1 MDTLTNQFL
10 ENWKQ
15 VYTLFGWWGIALI
28 ALIFGLMLPI
38 NYGYTKLFALIKQ
51 GDKKLIERAR
61 KTVSAVSVFLVS
73 MAIVALFTAFVSR
86 YTLSFN
92 YVFQASIP
100 CGLSAMILRFVF
112 KGGRDSV
119 NAFVGKIKKSNEFK
133 NSLTDIVKSK
143 ALATLITEYLDD
155 IELEYDTAKVEE
167 KSEKQAQIARDLAS
181 KLMGFSENPAQ
192 SAIEILKLFNEKITE
207 KNDKVA

>member
-1 MDTLTNQFL
+1 MDSLTNQFL

-15 VYTLFGWWGIALI
+15 VYTLFGWWGIALV
-28 ALIFGLMLPI
+28 ALVFGLMIPV
-38 NYGYTKLFALIKQ
+38 NFGYTKLFALIKK
-51 GDKKLIERAR
+51 GDQKLISRAR
-61 KTVSAVSVFLVS
+61 KTTSAVSVFLVA

-143 ALATLITEYLDD
+143 TLATLITEYLDD
-155 IELEYDTAKVEE
+155 VELEYDTAKVEE
-167 KSEKQAQIARDLAS
+167 KAEKQAQITKDLQS
-181 KLMGFSENPAQ
+181 KLTGFADNPAQ
-192 SAIEILKLFNEKITE
+192 SAMEILKLFTEKLTK

>member
-15 VYTLFGWWGIALI
+15 VYTLFGAWGIALV
-28 ALIFGLMLPI
+28 ALIFGLMIPV
-38 NYGYTKLFALIKQ
+38 NYGYVKLFALIKQ
-51 GDKKLIERAR
+51 GDQKLIERAR
-61 KTVSAVSVFLVS
+61 KTASAVSVFLVS
-73 MAIVALFTAFVSR
+73 MALIALFTAFISKSVL
-86 YTLSFN
+86 TFDF
-92 YVFQASIP
+92 VFQASIP
-100 CGLSAMILRFVF
+100 CGLCAMLLRFVY

>member
-1 MDTLTNQFL
+1 MDSLTNQFL
-10 ENWKQ
+10 ENWRQ

-51 GDKKLIERAR
+51 GDQKLIERAR
-61 KTVSAVSVFLVS
+61 KTASAVSVFLVS
-73 MAIVALFTAFVSR
+73 MALIALFTAFISKSVL
-86 YTLSFN
+86 TFDF
-92 YVFQASIP
+92 VFQASIP
-100 CGLSAMILRFVF
+100 CGLCAMLLRFVY